1 MIHTSGN
8 GCSCGRIDNV
18 QEVDAGVVQVKGE
31 RETRIIWNKRC
42 RPLVQQKARIV
53 RERERE
59 TGKDRERQRDRQTD
73 IQRK

>member
-18 QEVDAGVVQVKGE
+18 REVDAGVVKVKGE
-31 RETRIIWNKRC
+31 RQTRIIWNKRC

-59 TGKDRERQRDRQTD
+59 KERTGKTEKDRETDRQR
-73 IQRK
+73 